1 MCNTIGIGTIGIGV
15 IILVLYL
22 IFKKIYI
29 LGIGLIVIIVSY
41 YFNYKEGLTLEQKK
55 ALVNKSASQK
65 GTTVKKVVKKKT

>member
-22 IFKKIYI
+22 IFKNIYI
-29 LGIGLIVIIVSY
+29 LGIGIIVIIVSY
-41 YFNYKEGLTLEQKK
+41 FFNYKEGLKVEQKK

-65 GTTVKKVVKKKT
+65 GTTVKKVKKKT

>member
-29 LGIGLIVIIVSY
+29 LGIGIIVIIVSY
-41 YFNYKEGLTLEQKK
+41 FFNYKEGLKVEQKK

-65 GTTVKKVVKKKT
+65 GTTVKKVKKKT